1 MNGRGHA
8 GAAAQRVLEV
18 DGPVMLLQ
26 QVAKRFV
33 REFLKV
39 LHLIVAEKIDLPP
52 RCFVE
57 LHALAWHDLASSRL
71 PTVAGRKLPRFPAAS
86 KADLIVR
93 WPSTVPPALI

>member
-8 GAAAQRVLEV
+8 GAAAQRVLQV
-18 DGPVMLLQ
+18 DRPVMLLQ

-52 RCFVE
+52 RRFVE
-57 LHALAWHDLASSRL
+57 LHALARHDLASSRL
-71 PTVAGRKLPRFPAAS
+71 PTLPRLKLPFFPAAS
-86 KADLIVR
+86 KADLIVPG
-93 WPSTVPPALI
+93 PSTVPAALI